1 MMPLTPS
8 VKVAKVWLRE
18 QGEHGRLLAGRLGRL
33 SRRRN
38 GAAHPDGAL
47 QRDIRAL
54 DIAVVSGELSST
66 PSSGG
71 ASHAGLGLAGLD
83 DFPAL
88 VDEECE
94 KDSDLPEQAKD
105 SVVLVRE
112 VTDTTPLVEQSTKT
126 IHEEVRPELAEKDI
140 TTGKDPSE
148 VPDEPGKQQ
157 QLQFR
162 DQACDHEALQQT
174 ARGLQFECEPTPGVA
189 VARCSGTTSFS
200 GSICAPRRSGP
211 RRRASASQVECAMRA
226 AGEQV
231 PRLVCSLASDLQLGR
246 RMLSRL
252 ISDLVAAHVPAALR
266 RDFSAQALTAA
277 QTPSD
282 VQFFLRQWV
291 SSFLLH
297 LHSPGEESSELED
310 TLSDIEGS
318 DDGNVLPLEPHGT
331 DRYRFP

>member
-1 MMPLTPS
+1 MNPPSGMAEGLIGLFAAIAASGASAAEQRWLRRCAVESGATAIARSSTAPQEAGSAKSQEATFSHLDLVLAEVAGKAMMPLTPS

-157 QLQFR
+157 HLQFR
-162 DQACDHEALQQT
+162 DQACEHEALQKT
-174 ARGLQFECEPTPGVA
+174 ASPGVA

-231 PRLVCSLASDLQLGR
+231 PRR
-246 RMLSRL
+246 R
-252 ISDLVAAHVPAALR
+252 VTV
-266 RDFSAQALTAA
+266 
-277 QTPSD
+277 
-282 VQFFLRQWV
+282 RQC
-291 SSFLLH
+291 
-297 LHSPGEESSELED
+297 GC
-310 TLSDIEGS
+310 
-318 DDGNVLPLEPHGT
+318 
-331 DRYRFP
+331 RFPSVGLGSSYSLG